1 MDREGYIQKRVVVIA
16 MDGSKEADSALQWFA
31 KNIHQKEDQVKVV
44 YCLHHSSHYTM
55 DPSHGGSGW
64 NPFTTLWAANDT
76 KTMSEKFEKESKD
89 AAKVCSHIEELLQKL
104 EINGK
109 VLRVQGDPGHA
120 ILTTAEECKATC
132 IVVGSRGVGSLRRTI
147 MGSVSDYILHHSNIP
162 VLVYR
167 Q

>member
-1 MDREGYIQKRVVVIA
+1 MTMKNVHHIGLQTHTFSFTLKFLFYTLPFLYNMQSLYKWN
-16 MDGSKEADSALQWFA
+16 SKGMLNNF
-31 KNIHQKEDQVKVV
+31 
-44 YCLHHSSHYTM
+44 
-55 DPSHGGSGW
+55 
-64 NPFTTLWAANDT
+64 
-76 KTMSEKFEKESKD
+76 KF
-89 AAKVCSHIEELLQKL
+89 VFLLQ
-104 EINGK
+104 INGK